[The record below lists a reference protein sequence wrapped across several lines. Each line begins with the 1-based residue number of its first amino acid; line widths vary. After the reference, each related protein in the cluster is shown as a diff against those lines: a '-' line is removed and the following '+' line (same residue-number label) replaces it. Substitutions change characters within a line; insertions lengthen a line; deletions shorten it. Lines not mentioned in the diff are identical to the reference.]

1 MEMEWPL
8 ILFTFFV
15 CLASGI
21 LLGQGVMTVL
31 GKGKSMQL
39 ASLVSS
45 LVALAVGGISVF
57 FHLQHWERIFN
68 GFGHI
73 TSGITLEF
81 IGCVVF
87 FVVLVVYFLMM
98 RRAED
103 GMAPKWCGVL
113 AIIMGVAM
121 PAITGDSYLME
132 AIPVWDTF
140 LLPVYYVFNAV
151 FFGGLSVLVIAAL
164 TKCDDVNDTAIWL
177 AIGGGVATAVALIAY
192 AVFINSLG
200 GVYSDITYYFDPTL
214 PDSSMIDVQED
225 FVGTVLAGSNASVLD
240 WRRDRGRCAS
250 GGRCLYGEARSRG
263 RQAATGPAHGG
274 RWPGLRSGGRYLLAH
289 DPLYGRCQ
297 HLRPVLKV
305 CLQGFAALQAAVPS
319 GFGRPDGT
327 TAALSGAA
335 R

>member
-225 FVGTVLAGSNASVLD
+225 FVGTVLAGSNAPLFWIGAVIVGVALPVIAAFMAKRALAGGKQQQVLPLAGAGLACALAGGIC
-240 WRRDRGRCAS
+240 WRMI
-250 GGRCLYGEARSRG
+250 LYMVAVSIF
-263 RQAATGPAHGG
+263 A
-274 RWPGLRSGGRYLLAH
+274 
-289 DPLYGRCQ
+289 LY
-297 HLRPVLKV
+297 
-305 CLQGFAALQAAVPS
+305 
-319 GFGRPDGT
+319 
-327 TAALSGAA
+327 
-335 R
+335 

>member
-225 FVGTVLAGSNASVLD
+225 FVGTVLAGSNA
-240 WRRDRGRCAS
+240 
-250 GGRCLYGEARSRG
+250 
-263 RQAATGPAHGG
+263 
-274 RWPGLRSGGRYLLAH
+274 
-289 DPLYGRCQ
+289 PLFWIGAVIVGVA
-297 HLRPVLKV
+297 LPV
-305 CLQGFAALQAAVPS
+305 
-319 GFGRPDGT
+319 
-327 TAALSGAA
+327 GAA
-335 R
+335 FMAKRALAGGKQQQVLPLAGAGLACALAGGICWRMILYMVAVSIFALY

>member
-39 ASLVSS
+39 VSLVSS

-225 FVGTVLAGSNASVLD
+225 FVGTVLAGSNAPLFWIGAVIVGVALPVIAAFMAKRALAGGKQQQVLPLAGAGLACALAGGIC
-240 WRRDRGRCAS
+240 WRMI
-250 GGRCLYGEARSRG
+250 LYMVAVSIF
-263 RQAATGPAHGG
+263 A
-274 RWPGLRSGGRYLLAH
+274 
-289 DPLYGRCQ
+289 LY
-297 HLRPVLKV
+297 
-305 CLQGFAALQAAVPS
+305 
-319 GFGRPDGT
+319 
-327 TAALSGAA
+327 
-335 R
+335 

>member
-1 MEMEWPL
+1 MELQWPL
-8 ILFTFFV
+8 IIFTTL
-15 CLASGI
+15 LAWGCGVFSA
-21 LLGQGVMTVL
+21 QG
-31 GKGKSMQL
+31 
-39 ASLVSS
+39 
-45 LVALAVGGISVF
+45 ALALKGEGKEIQLPALIASVVLLAVSGVAVF

-225 FVGTVLAGSNASVLD
+225 FVGTVLAGSNA
-240 WRRDRGRCAS
+240 
-250 GGRCLYGEARSRG
+250 
-263 RQAATGPAHGG
+263 
-274 RWPGLRSGGRYLLAH
+274 
-289 DPLYGRCQ
+289 PLFWIGA
-297 HLRPVLKV
+297 VIV
-305 CLQGFAALQAAVPS
+305 GAALPVVAA
-319 GFGRPDGT
+319 FMAKR
-327 TAALSGAA
+327 ALAGGKQQQVLPLAGAGLA
-335 R
+335 CALAGGICWRMILYMVAVSIFALY

>member
-121 PAITGDSYLME
+121 PAITGGSYLME

-225 FVGTVLAGSNASVLD
+225 FVGTVLAGSNAPLFWIGAVIVGVALPVVAAFMAKRALAGGKQQQVLPMAGAGLACALAGGIC
-240 WRRDRGRCAS
+240 WRMI
-250 GGRCLYGEARSRG
+250 LYMVAVSIF
-263 RQAATGPAHGG
+263 A
-274 RWPGLRSGGRYLLAH
+274 
-289 DPLYGRCQ
+289 LY
-297 HLRPVLKV
+297 
-305 CLQGFAALQAAVPS
+305 
-319 GFGRPDGT
+319 
-327 TAALSGAA
+327 
-335 R
+335 

>member
-103 GMAPKWCGVL
+103 GMAPKRCGVL

-225 FVGTVLAGSNASVLD
+225 FVGTVLAGSNAPLFWIGAVIVGVALPVVAAFMAKRALAGGKQQQVLPLAGAGLACALAGGIC
-240 WRRDRGRCAS
+240 WRMI
-250 GGRCLYGEARSRG
+250 LYMVAVSIF
-263 RQAATGPAHGG
+263 A
-274 RWPGLRSGGRYLLAH
+274 
-289 DPLYGRCQ
+289 LY
-297 HLRPVLKV
+297 
-305 CLQGFAALQAAVPS
+305 
-319 GFGRPDGT
+319 
-327 TAALSGAA
+327 
-335 R
+335 

>member
-21 LLGQGVMTVL
+21 LLAQGVLTVL
-31 GKGKSMQL
+31 GKGKQMQL

-113 AIIMGVAM
+113 AIVMGVAM

-140 LLPVYYVFNAV
+140 LLPVYYVLNAV
-151 FFGGLSVLVIAAL
+151 FFGGLAALVIAAV
-164 TKCDDVNDTAIWL
+164 TKCDDANDMALWL
-177 AIGGGVATAVALIAY
+177 SIGGGVATAVIVVAY

-214 PDSSMIDVQED
+214 PDSSMIDVQDD
-225 FVGTVLAGSNASVLD
+225 FVGTVLAGSNA
-240 WRRDRGRCAS
+240 
-250 GGRCLYGEARSRG
+250 
-263 RQAATGPAHGG
+263 
-274 RWPGLRSGGRYLLAH
+274 
-289 DPLYGRCQ
+289 PLFWIGAII
-297 HLRPVLKV
+297 V
-305 CLQGFAALQAAVPS
+305 GIAVPVVLAFVARKS
-319 GFGRPDGT
+319 LADGKQQQILPL
-327 TAALSGAA
+327 AGAGLVCALAGGICWRMILYLVAVSIFALY
-335 R
+335 

>member
-21 LLGQGVMTVL
+21 LLAQGVLTVL
-31 GKGKSMQL
+31 GKGKQMQL

-225 FVGTVLAGSNASVLD
+225 FVGTVLAGSNAPLFWIGAVIVGVALPVIAAFMAKRALAGGKQQQVLPLAGAGLACALAGGIC
-240 WRRDRGRCAS
+240 WRMI
-250 GGRCLYGEARSRG
+250 LYMVAVSIF
-263 RQAATGPAHGG
+263 A
-274 RWPGLRSGGRYLLAH
+274 
-289 DPLYGRCQ
+289 LY
-297 HLRPVLKV
+297 
-305 CLQGFAALQAAVPS
+305 
-319 GFGRPDGT
+319 
-327 TAALSGAA
+327 
-335 R
+335 

>member
-21 LLGQGVMTVL
+21 LLAQGVLTVL
-31 GKGKSMQL
+31 GKGKQMQL

-192 AVFINSLG
+192 AIFINSLG

-225 FVGTVLAGSNASVLD
+225 FVGTVLAGSNAPLFWIGAVIVGVALPVVAAFMAKRALAGGKQQQVLPLAGAGLACALAGGIC
-240 WRRDRGRCAS
+240 WRMI
-250 GGRCLYGEARSRG
+250 LYMVAVSIF
-263 RQAATGPAHGG
+263 A
-274 RWPGLRSGGRYLLAH
+274 
-289 DPLYGRCQ
+289 LY
-297 HLRPVLKV
+297 
-305 CLQGFAALQAAVPS
+305 
-319 GFGRPDGT
+319 
-327 TAALSGAA
+327 
-335 R
+335 

>member
-1 MEMEWPL
+1 MELQWPL
-8 ILFTFFV
+8 IIFTTL
-15 CLASGI
+15 LAWSCGVFAT
-21 LLGQGVMTVL
+21 QGVLALKGEGKQIQLPALVTSVVL
-31 GKGKSMQL
+31 
-39 ASLVSS
+39 
-45 LVALAVGGISVF
+45 LAVSGVAVF

-225 FVGTVLAGSNASVLD
+225 FVGTVLAGSNAPLFWIGAVIVGVALPVVAAFMAKRALAGGKQQQVLPMAGAGLACALAGGIC
-240 WRRDRGRCAS
+240 WRMI
-250 GGRCLYGEARSRG
+250 LYMVAVSIF
-263 RQAATGPAHGG
+263 A
-274 RWPGLRSGGRYLLAH
+274 
-289 DPLYGRCQ
+289 LY
-297 HLRPVLKV
+297 
-305 CLQGFAALQAAVPS
+305 
-319 GFGRPDGT
+319 
-327 TAALSGAA
+327 
-335 R
+335 

>member
-225 FVGTVLAGSNASVLD
+225 FVGTVLAGSNAPLFWIGAVIVGVALPVVAAFMAKRALAGGKQQQVLPMAGAGLACALAGGIC
-240 WRRDRGRCAS
+240 WRMI
-250 GGRCLYGEARSRG
+250 LYMVAVSIF
-263 RQAATGPAHGG
+263 A
-274 RWPGLRSGGRYLLAH
+274 
-289 DPLYGRCQ
+289 LY
-297 HLRPVLKV
+297 
-305 CLQGFAALQAAVPS
+305 
-319 GFGRPDGT
+319 
-327 TAALSGAA
+327 
-335 R
+335 

>member
-21 LLGQGVMTVL
+21 LLAQGVLTVL
-31 GKGKSMQL
+31 GKGKQMQL

-87 FVVLVVYFLMM
+87 FVVLVAYFLMM

-113 AIIMGVAM
+113 AIVMGVAM

-140 LLPVYYVFNAV
+140 LLPVYYVLNAV
-151 FFGGLSVLVIAAL
+151 FFGGLAALVIAAV
-164 TKCDDVNDTAIWL
+164 TKCDDANDMTLWL
-177 AIGGGVATAVALIAY
+177 AIGGGIATAVIVVAY

-214 PDSSMIDVQED
+214 PDSSMIDVQDD
-225 FVGTVLAGSNASVLD
+225 FVGTVLAGSNA
-240 WRRDRGRCAS
+240 
-250 GGRCLYGEARSRG
+250 
-263 RQAATGPAHGG
+263 
-274 RWPGLRSGGRYLLAH
+274 
-289 DPLYGRCQ
+289 PLFWIGAII
-297 HLRPVLKV
+297 V
-305 CLQGFAALQAAVPS
+305 GIAVPVALA
-319 GFGRPDGT
+319 FVARKFLADGKQQQILPL
-327 TAALSGAA
+327 AGAGLVCALAGGICWRMILYLVAVSIFALY
-335 R
+335 

>member
-1 MEMEWPL
+1 MELEWPL

-225 FVGTVLAGSNASVLD
+225 FVGTVLAGSNAPLFWIGAVIVGVALPVVAAFMAKRALAGGKQQQVLPLAGAGLACALAGGIC
-240 WRRDRGRCAS
+240 WRMI
-250 GGRCLYGEARSRG
+250 LYMVAVSIF
-263 RQAATGPAHGG
+263 A
-274 RWPGLRSGGRYLLAH
+274 
-289 DPLYGRCQ
+289 LY
-297 HLRPVLKV
+297 
-305 CLQGFAALQAAVPS
+305 
-319 GFGRPDGT
+319 
-327 TAALSGAA
+327 
-335 R
+335 

>member
-214 PDSSMIDVQED
+214 PDSSMINVQED
-225 FVGTVLAGSNASVLD
+225 FVGTVLAGSNA
-240 WRRDRGRCAS
+240 
-250 GGRCLYGEARSRG
+250 
-263 RQAATGPAHGG
+263 
-274 RWPGLRSGGRYLLAH
+274 
-289 DPLYGRCQ
+289 PLFWIGA
-297 HLRPVLKV
+297 VIV
-305 CLQGFAALQAAVPS
+305 GAALPVVAA
-319 GFGRPDGT
+319 FMAKR
-327 TAALSGAA
+327 ALAGGKQQQVLPMAGAGLA
-335 R
+335 CALAGGICWRMILYMVAVSIFALY

>member
-177 AIGGGVATAVALIAY
+177 AIGGGVA
-192 AVFINSLG
+192 
-200 GVYSDITYYFDPTL
+200 
-214 PDSSMIDVQED
+214 
-225 FVGTVLAGSNASVLD
+225 
-240 WRRDRGRCAS
+240 
-250 GGRCLYGEARSRG
+250 GGRADCIRG
-263 RQAATGPAHGG
+263 LHQQPG
-274 RWPGLRSGGRYLLAH
+274 RRVLRYHLLLRS
-289 DPLYGRCQ
+289 D
-297 HLRPVLKV
+297 
-305 CLQGFAALQAAVPS
+305 AA
-319 GFGRPDGT
+319 
-327 TAALSGAA
+327 
-335 R
+335 

>member
-21 LLGQGVMTVL
+21 LLGQGVVTVL

-39 ASLVSS
+39 ASLVGS

-225 FVGTVLAGSNASVLD
+225 FVGTVLAGSNAPLFWIGAVIVGVALPVVAAFMAKRALAGGKQQQVLPMAGAGLACALAGGIC
-240 WRRDRGRCAS
+240 WRMI
-250 GGRCLYGEARSRG
+250 LYMVAVSIF
-263 RQAATGPAHGG
+263 A
-274 RWPGLRSGGRYLLAH
+274 
-289 DPLYGRCQ
+289 LY
-297 HLRPVLKV
+297 
-305 CLQGFAALQAAVPS
+305 
-319 GFGRPDGT
+319 
-327 TAALSGAA
+327 
-335 R
+335 

>member
-1 MEMEWPL
+1 MEMDWPL

-225 FVGTVLAGSNASVLD
+225 FVGTVLAGSNAPLFWIGAVIVGVALPVVAAFMAKRALAGGKQQQVLPMAGAGLACALAGGIC
-240 WRRDRGRCAS
+240 WRMI
-250 GGRCLYGEARSRG
+250 LYMVAVSIF
-263 RQAATGPAHGG
+263 A
-274 RWPGLRSGGRYLLAH
+274 
-289 DPLYGRCQ
+289 LY
-297 HLRPVLKV
+297 
-305 CLQGFAALQAAVPS
+305 
-319 GFGRPDGT
+319 
-327 TAALSGAA
+327 
-335 R
+335 

>member
-1 MEMEWPL
+1 MELQWPL
-8 ILFTFFV
+8 IIFTTL
-15 CLASGI
+15 LAWSCGVFAT
-21 LLGQGVMTVL
+21 QGAL
-31 GKGKSMQL
+31 ALKGEGREVQL
-39 ASLVSS
+39 PALIAS
-45 LVALAVGGISVF
+45 VALLAVSGVAVF

-225 FVGTVLAGSNASVLD
+225 FVGTVLAGSNAPLFWIGAVIVGVALPVVAAFMAKRALAGGKQQQVLPLAGAGLACALAGGIC
-240 WRRDRGRCAS
+240 WRMI
-250 GGRCLYGEARSRG
+250 LYMVAVSIF
-263 RQAATGPAHGG
+263 A
-274 RWPGLRSGGRYLLAH
+274 
-289 DPLYGRCQ
+289 LY
-297 HLRPVLKV
+297 
-305 CLQGFAALQAAVPS
+305 
-319 GFGRPDGT
+319 
-327 TAALSGAA
+327 
-335 R
+335 

>member
-21 LLGQGVMTVL
+21 LLGQGVMTVF

-39 ASLVSS
+39 VSLVSS

-225 FVGTVLAGSNASVLD
+225 FVGTVLAGSNAPLFWIGAVIVGVALPVVAAFMAKRALAGGKQQQVLPLAGAGLACALAGGIC
-240 WRRDRGRCAS
+240 WRMI
-250 GGRCLYGEARSRG
+250 LYMVAVSIF
-263 RQAATGPAHGG
+263 A
-274 RWPGLRSGGRYLLAH
+274 
-289 DPLYGRCQ
+289 LY
-297 HLRPVLKV
+297 
-305 CLQGFAALQAAVPS
+305 
-319 GFGRPDGT
+319 
-327 TAALSGAA
+327 
-335 R
+335 

>member
-1 MEMEWPL
+1 MELQWPL
-8 ILFTFFV
+8 IVFTTLLAWSAGLFGTQ
-15 CLASGI
+15 CLLAFNGEARKSQGI
-21 LLGQGVMTVL
+21 AWACSAVLLV
-31 GKGKSMQL
+31 
-39 ASLVSS
+39 
-45 LVALAVGGISVF
+45 VGGIAVF

-140 LLPVYYVFNAV
+140 LLPVY
-151 FFGGLSVLVIAAL
+151 AL

-225 FVGTVLAGSNASVLD
+225 FVGTVLAGSNAPLFWIGAVIVGVALPVVAAFMAKRALAGGKQQQVLPMAGAGLACALAGGIC
-240 WRRDRGRCAS
+240 WRMI
-250 GGRCLYGEARSRG
+250 LYMVAVSIF
-263 RQAATGPAHGG
+263 A
-274 RWPGLRSGGRYLLAH
+274 
-289 DPLYGRCQ
+289 LY
-297 HLRPVLKV
+297 
-305 CLQGFAALQAAVPS
+305 
-319 GFGRPDGT
+319 
-327 TAALSGAA
+327 
-335 R
+335 

>member
-214 PDSSMIDVQED
+214 PDSHMIDVQGD
-225 FVGTVLAGSNASVLD
+225 AIGTLLAGANAPLFWIGAVIVGIIVPAAL
-240 WRRDRGRCAS
+240 AY
-250 GGRCLYGEARSRG
+250 LAK
-263 RQAATGPAHGG
+263 QAAAKGANQQVLPLAGAGLACALVGG
-274 RWPGLRSGGRYLLAH
+274 ICWRMLLYMAAMH
-289 DPLYGRCQ
+289 VFALY
-297 HLRPVLKV
+297 
-305 CLQGFAALQAAVPS
+305 
-319 GFGRPDGT
+319 
-327 TAALSGAA
+327 
-335 R
+335 

>member
-225 FVGTVLAGSNASVLD
+225 FVGTVLVGSNAPLFWIGAVIVGVALPVVAAFMAKRALAGGKQQQVLPLAGAGLACALAGGIC
-240 WRRDRGRCAS
+240 WRMI
-250 GGRCLYGEARSRG
+250 LYMVAVSIF
-263 RQAATGPAHGG
+263 A
-274 RWPGLRSGGRYLLAH
+274 
-289 DPLYGRCQ
+289 LY
-297 HLRPVLKV
+297 
-305 CLQGFAALQAAVPS
+305 
-319 GFGRPDGT
+319 
-327 TAALSGAA
+327 
-335 R
+335 

>member
-164 TKCDDVNDTAIWL
+164 TKCDDVNDAAIWL

-225 FVGTVLAGSNASVLD
+225 FVGTVLAGSNAPLFWIGAVIVGVALPVVAAFMAKRALAGGKQQQVLPLAGAGLACALAGGIC
-240 WRRDRGRCAS
+240 WRMI
-250 GGRCLYGEARSRG
+250 LYMVAVSIF
-263 RQAATGPAHGG
+263 A
-274 RWPGLRSGGRYLLAH
+274 
-289 DPLYGRCQ
+289 LY
-297 HLRPVLKV
+297 
-305 CLQGFAALQAAVPS
+305 
-319 GFGRPDGT
+319 
-327 TAALSGAA
+327 
-335 R
+335 

>member
-214 PDSSMIDVQED
+214 PDSSMIDVQDD
-225 FVGTVLAGSNASVLD
+225 FVGTVLAGSNAPLFWIGAVIVGVALPVVAAFMAKRALAGGKQQQVLPLAGAGLACALAGGIC
-240 WRRDRGRCAS
+240 WRMI
-250 GGRCLYGEARSRG
+250 LYMVAVSIF
-263 RQAATGPAHGG
+263 A
-274 RWPGLRSGGRYLLAH
+274 
-289 DPLYGRCQ
+289 LY
-297 HLRPVLKV
+297 
-305 CLQGFAALQAAVPS
+305 
-319 GFGRPDGT
+319 
-327 TAALSGAA
+327 
-335 R
+335 

>member
-1 MEMEWPL
+1 
-8 ILFTFFV
+8 
-15 CLASGI
+15 
-21 LLGQGVMTVL
+21 
-31 GKGKSMQL
+31 
-39 ASLVSS
+39 
-45 LVALAVGGISVF
+45 
-57 FHLQHWERIFN
+57 
-68 GFGHI
+68 
-73 TSGITLEF
+73 
-81 IGCVVF
+81 
-87 FVVLVVYFLMM
+87 MM

-192 AVFINSLG
+192 AIFINSLG

-225 FVGTVLAGSNASVLD
+225 FVGTVLAGSNAPLFWIGAVIVGVALRWSLPL
-240 WRRDRGRCAS
+240 WRS
-250 GGRCLYGEARSRG
+250 
-263 RQAATGPAHGG
+263 
-274 RWPGLRSGGRYLLAH
+274 
-289 DPLYGRCQ
+289 
-297 HLRPVLKV
+297 
-305 CLQGFAALQAAVPS
+305 
-319 GFGRPDGT
+319 
-327 TAALSGAA
+327 ALSRAASSNRSCPWRALAWPALWRAVSAGA
-335 R
+335 